1 MREEIYLIGQMNQ
14 DFVGRKLPLLKEVMS
29 IFFYHH
35 KTCNLTIK
43 QSSASTTK
51 QLIELWRKT
60 GIPLRQ
66 ESSIIL
72 SIIRSH
78 NRWILLSKSKR
89 QKKSP
94 TQKKKESIFCNDLQK
109 LFDISH
115 ANVLNEIDATKKHFL
130 ESQRKP
136 SRRGFINDFGP
147 ITEDMEICC
156 LDQSETNANRDEN
169 EALMNTETLL
179 LSQKSKSTV
188 STVSQISNNI
198 SDFEDELKKKSKRKA
213 PLMNI
218 MTPELAAALDR
229 GKVSSRNAVYIL
241 AATLKSTGIDM
252 KGYGLKN
259 QDNFVLH
266 WDGKILPDIVGTEK
280 VDRLPIIIS
289 SSGSEQLLGVP
300 KMKSGTAKNQADAIV
315 KILFDWG
322 ISRKIVG
329 LSFDTAAVNTG
340 IHGGTCKLIED
351 ELEKKLV
358 YLPCRHHIFEIVL
371 KKVFEIYWPVSSGP
385 NVPIF
390 LRFKNKWSNFN
401 TSNYT
406 PGILDPI
413 ILNALEDVK
422 EETVTFITNQLQ
434 VAQPRDDYC
443 ELLELSLL
451 FLNTTSSTQIS
462 FKRPGAMHHAR
473 WMAKAIYS
481 LKIFMFRNQF
491 NLNFK
496 EITGIRQICIFVLR
510 FYIPTWFQASS
521 GILAPNNDLTLMKD
535 LLLYSQNNPSFAKI
549 AAEKMSDHL
558 WYLSEELVVFSLFD
572 ANVSLDMK
580 RKMVVNIKSSK
591 ANAKNFKRFVIKDNV
606 KSLLTIDLCDLVSEQ
621 SLFLLKKFNL
631 PYNFL
636 DDDVSLWP
644 TNESYQKAILFLS
657 KVRVLNDTAE
667 RGVSLISEYNLTL
680 TKDEEDFQYLL
691 QSVKKHREMYPN
703 CNKTDLT

>member
-229 GKVSSRNAVYIL
+229 GK
-241 AATLKSTGIDM
+241 
-252 KGYGLKN
+252 
-259 QDNFVLH
+259 DNFVLH

-329 LSFDTAAVNTG
+329 LSFDTVAVNTG
-340 IHGGTCKLIED
+340 INSC
-351 ELEKKLV
+351 
-358 YLPCRHHIFEIVL
+358 YC
-371 KKVFEIYWPVSSGP
+371 
-385 NVPIF
+385 F
-390 LRFKNKWSNFN
+390 L
-401 TSNYT
+401 
-406 PGILDPI
+406 
-413 ILNALEDVK
+413 
-422 EETVTFITNQLQ
+422 
-434 VAQPRDDYC
+434 
-443 ELLELSLL
+443 
-451 FLNTTSSTQIS
+451 
-462 FKRPGAMHHAR
+462 
-473 WMAKAIYS
+473 
-481 LKIFMFRNQF
+481 
-491 NLNFK
+491 
-496 EITGIRQICIFVLR
+496 
-510 FYIPTWFQASS
+510 
-521 GILAPNNDLTLMKD
+521 
-535 LLLYSQNNPSFAKI
+535 
-549 AAEKMSDHL
+549 
-558 WYLSEELVVFSLFD
+558 
-572 ANVSLDMK
+572 
-580 RKMVVNIKSSK
+580 
-591 ANAKNFKRFVIKDNV
+591 KNFIM
-606 KSLLTIDLCDLVSEQ
+606 I
-621 SLFLLKKFNL
+621 
-631 PYNFL
+631 
-636 DDDVSLWP
+636 
-644 TNESYQKAILFLS
+644 
-657 KVRVLNDTAE
+657 
-667 RGVSLISEYNLTL
+667 
-680 TKDEEDFQYLL
+680 
-691 QSVKKHREMYPN
+691 
-703 CNKTDLT
+703 

>member
-94 TQKKKESIFCNDLQK
+94 TQKKNESIFCNDLQK

-340 IHGGTCKLIED
+340 INSC
-351 ELEKKLV
+351 
-358 YLPCRHHIFEIVL
+358 YC
-371 KKVFEIYWPVSSGP
+371 
-385 NVPIF
+385 F
-390 LRFKNKWSNFN
+390 L
-401 TSNYT
+401 
-406 PGILDPI
+406 
-413 ILNALEDVK
+413 
-422 EETVTFITNQLQ
+422 
-434 VAQPRDDYC
+434 
-443 ELLELSLL
+443 
-451 FLNTTSSTQIS
+451 
-462 FKRPGAMHHAR
+462 
-473 WMAKAIYS
+473 
-481 LKIFMFRNQF
+481 
-491 NLNFK
+491 
-496 EITGIRQICIFVLR
+496 
-510 FYIPTWFQASS
+510 
-521 GILAPNNDLTLMKD
+521 
-535 LLLYSQNNPSFAKI
+535 
-549 AAEKMSDHL
+549 
-558 WYLSEELVVFSLFD
+558 
-572 ANVSLDMK
+572 
-580 RKMVVNIKSSK
+580 
-591 ANAKNFKRFVIKDNV
+591 KNFIM
-606 KSLLTIDLCDLVSEQ
+606 I
-621 SLFLLKKFNL
+621 
-631 PYNFL
+631 
-636 DDDVSLWP
+636 
-644 TNESYQKAILFLS
+644 
-657 KVRVLNDTAE
+657 
-667 RGVSLISEYNLTL
+667 
-680 TKDEEDFQYLL
+680 
-691 QSVKKHREMYPN
+691 
-703 CNKTDLT
+703 